1 VTNPSKNQF
10 YQPLLFAAVLIA
22 GMLLGFKIASSYY
35 FDRPAL
41 FASKKEKPYLDHLVN
56 LIADKYVDSL
66 DLETLYESG
75 AQGIISTLD
84 PHTVYIPPQETDQIN
99 EELQG
104 NIYGIGIEF
113 FIYQDTIHILSVLDN
128 SPAKKTSIESG
139 DLILRIDDSLI
150 AGKKMEDE
158 DVIRLIKGQ
167 MNTVVSLSVQKPD
180 GQINELKL
188 KRQTITNNSIT
199 AAYVMPQQP
208 EIGYIAI
215 RIFSENTYTEFK
227 EALQQLLKK
236 HISKLIIDV
245 RDNPGGYMDAVT
257 SILDELIAGKHTLLT
272 TKSKSATEV
281 VATKEAGI
289 FEKEKICVLIN
300 ENSASASEILAGVVQ
315 DLDRGEVIGRRSYG
329 KGLVQEQF
337 ALPDNAAIRI
347 TVARYYL
354 PSGRCIQ
361 KDYSHGK
368 NEYQQEIYERF
379 FRGKTADT
387 SVALPKERKKYFT
400 TSGKVVYGD
409 EGVKP
414 DLTIQYDTLYNSTM
428 DSVFRYN
435 LIDLFAAQYF
445 YFHKNEFASYTDET
459 AFEKSFNVQPVL
471 RNLLYQYLHSQ
482 LHSAVTA
489 TLHPFQSKMDNLLK
503 AAFAKLKLGNNAR
516 TMILNTNDQTVKA
529 AVLQLKKN

>member
-1 VTNPSKNQF
+1 VANTSKNQF

-22 GMLLGFKIASSYY
+22 GMFLGFKIASSYF
-35 FDRPAL
+35 FDRPAFL
-41 FASKKEKPYLDHLVN
+41 STHKDKPYLDHLLS

-66 DLETLYESG
+66 DMQTLYENG
-75 AQGIISTLD
+75 VQGIISSLD

-128 SPAKKTSIESG
+128 SPAKKTSIAPG
-139 DLILRIDDSLI
+139 DLILKIDDSLI
-150 AGKKMEDE
+150 AGKKMDDD
-158 DVIRLIKGQ
+158 DVIGLIKGK

-180 GQINELKL
+180 GQIKQLKL
-188 KRQTITNNSIT
+188 KRQTIANNSIT

-215 RIFSENTYTEFK
+215 RIFSENTYAEFK
-227 EALQQLLKK
+227 EALQQLLNQ
-236 HISKLIIDV
+236 HIKKLIIDV

-257 SILDELIAGKHTLLT
+257 AILDELIAGKHTLLS
-272 TKSKSATEV
+272 TKSKTLTEIV
-281 VATKEAGI
+281 ESKETGL
-289 FEKEKICVLIN
+289 FEKGQICVLIN

-337 ALPDNAAIRI
+337 ALPDHGAIRI

-379 FRGKTADT
+379 FDRKSRD
-387 SVALPKERKKYFT
+387 SVTVQAKERKKYFT
-400 TSGKVVYGD
+400 AAGRVVYGD

-445 YFHKNEFASYTDET
+445 YFHKNEFAPYSDET
-459 AFEKSFNVQPVL
+459 GFEKNFNIQPAL
-471 RNLLYQYLHSQ
+471 RNLLYQYVRSQ

-489 TLHPFQSKMDNLLK
+489 TLSPFQTKTDNLLK
-503 AAFAKLKLGNNAR
+503 AAFAKLLLGNNAR
-516 TMILNTNDQTVKA
+516 TMILNTNDQTVRA
-529 AVLQLKKN
+529 AVLQLNKN